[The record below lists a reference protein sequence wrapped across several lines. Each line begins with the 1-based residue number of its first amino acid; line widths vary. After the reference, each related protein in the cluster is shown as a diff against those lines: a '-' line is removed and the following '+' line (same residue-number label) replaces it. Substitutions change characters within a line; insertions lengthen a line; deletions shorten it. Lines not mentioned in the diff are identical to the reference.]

1 MNNPCKAKL
10 CFYNVITCC
19 FKAVHI
25 ALQFLIILQIL
36 ANVSQVANLPLPL
49 CNMRAHPHPAL
60 QVEMFMIRMSF
71 SKKKHSATSVCL
83 MQTIFAKLGNQKP
96 VHTIRVYARYVCFS
110 TGVVTSVCTFNLAD
124 VGG

>member
-1 MNNPCKAKL
+1 MQHAGPPTPGASSG
-10 CFYNVITCC
+10 NVYDKDVV
-19 FKAVHI
+19 F
-25 ALQFLIILQIL
+25 
-36 ANVSQVANLPLPL
+36 
-49 CNMRAHPHPAL
+49 
-60 QVEMFMIRMSF
+60 
-71 SKKKHSATSVCL
+71 KKKHSAASVCL